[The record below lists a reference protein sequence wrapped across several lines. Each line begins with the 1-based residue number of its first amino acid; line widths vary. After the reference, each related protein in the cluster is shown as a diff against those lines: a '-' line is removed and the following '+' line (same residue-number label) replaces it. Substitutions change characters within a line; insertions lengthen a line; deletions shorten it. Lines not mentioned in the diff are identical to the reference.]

1 VAIRGGAGDRGGR
14 GAAGDR
20 GAAVV
25 EFVMIAVLLM
35 FLLFAVLQVA
45 VYFYI
50 RNIVTASATRGARYA
65 ANAGIAYP
73 QGGTHARALIG
84 QGLSPSV
91 ARAVPCAGSAGTDAA
106 TGLPL
111 AVVRCKGHV
120 TSIFL
125 PIGRFVTIEVTSRA
139 LKEAPP

>member
-1 VAIRGGAGDRGGR
+1 
-14 GAAGDR
+14 
-20 GAAVV
+20 
-25 EFVMIAVLLM
+25 MIAVLLM
-35 FLLFAVLQVA
+35 FLLFAVMQVA

-65 ANAGIAYP
+65 ANAGISYP
-73 QGGTHARALIG
+73 QGGTHARSLIG

-91 ARAVPCAGSAGTDAA
+91 ARAVPCAGSAGADPA

-120 TSIFL
+120 KSIFL

-139 LKEAPP
+139 LEEGPP